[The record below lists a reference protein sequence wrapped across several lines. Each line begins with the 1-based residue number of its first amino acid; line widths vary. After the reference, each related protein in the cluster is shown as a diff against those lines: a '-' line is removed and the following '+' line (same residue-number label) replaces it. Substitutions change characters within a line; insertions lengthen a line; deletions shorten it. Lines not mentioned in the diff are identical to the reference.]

1 MTPPAQRN
9 RDFREATLLAIALV
23 VYSNSL
29 ALWGQRH
36 GRSPERLFRRFNP
49 LFAALLL
56 IYCARRK
63 GGFDEVGLHRRNA
76 GKAVL
81 AGLGMGAVLSAPPL
95 FFLQKP
101 LLLDT
106 PLEYGPVSGLT
117 RRGILVDVC
126 VRTPINIALLEEVA
140 FRGLLYS
147 TLRRQLYAPTAV
159 ALSSVVFA
167 AWHISVTAASV
178 TQTNLSAAQL
188 PRFLLPYIQPLAVAG
203 GMITTGVAG
212 AAFAFL
218 HERTGNLAAPLIAH
232 WVVDGVMLTTI
243 WLKRAPTRT
252 ELPLRPN
259 ML

>member
-1 MTPPAQRN
+1 MSV
-9 RDFREATLLAIALV
+9 ALI

-29 ALWGQRH
+29 ALWGQHH

-49 LFAALLL
+49 LLAAFLL

-63 GGFDEVGLHRRNA
+63 GGFHEVGLRRRNS
-76 GKAVL
+76 GKATL
-81 AGLGMGAVLSAPPL
+81 AGIGLGAALSIPPL

-117 RRGILVDVC
+117 GRGILIDVAL
-126 VRTPINIALLEEVA
+126 RTPINIALLEEVA

-147 TLRRQLYAPTAV
+147 TLRRQLYAPASI
-159 ALSSVVFA
+159 ALSSVAFA

-178 TQTNLSAAQL
+178 TQTNLSAARL
-188 PRFLLPYIQPLAVAG
+188 PRFLLPYVQPLAVAG

-218 HERTGNLAAPLIAH
+218 RERTGNLAAPLVAH
-232 WVVDGVMLTTI
+232 WVVDGVIIATI
-243 WLKRAPTRT
+243 WLKRAQART
-252 ELPLRPN
+252 E
-259 ML
+259 